1 MGHAEADRRLHHEPA
16 DCMSS
21 PRLLSA
27 GAAGVLFATTLS
39 AVTLYARR
47 METRYV
53 HTLAPQMF
61 LQKHQ
66 GVALQRVAFRQADLL
81 PIYGSSE
88 LNLRNPYHPSAFFR
102 EYPTGFGVFP
112 VGNVGSTS
120 LIWLQALAGVGSDL
134 RGKNVV
140 LSLPPGWF
148 MNEAVDPHAYAA
160 NFSHVQ
166 ASELVFST
174 QLSFA
179 VKQAAA
185 HRMLAYP
192 DTVAKDPLLRFALE
206 RLADASLGSRI
217 LYYAALPLGKLHN
230 LALRVQDDWET
241 LLFLHAQLGLN
252 SVQRQRRDVDWT
264 SVLSRAQHE
273 AQRKAGGNPFGFEN
287 AFWTERAPEIA
298 RQKGLYPPQAVLG
311 SLERSAEW
319 GDLDLLLRVIGE
331 LGGKPLIL
339 SMPMNGAYYDYL
351 GVDAET
357 RRVYYDRLRDLAGAH
372 AVPVIDFRDHD
383 SDKFFVMDTAFH
395 LSDSGWTYYDRVLDA
410 FFHGQPADN
419 TQSSWLG
426 RGSPRGPS

>member
-27 GAAGVLFATTLS
+27 AAAGVLFATVLS
-39 AVTLYARR
+39 AATLYARR
-47 METRYV
+47 METHWV

-61 LQKHQ
+61 AQKHQ
-66 GVALQRVAFRQADLL
+66 GVALQRAALRQADLL

-88 LNLRNPYHPSAFFR
+88 LNLRNPYHASALFR
-102 EYPTGFGVFP
+102 EYPTGFTVFP
-112 VGNVGSTS
+112 VGNFGSTS
-120 LIWLQALAGVGSDL
+120 LIWLQALASVGSDL
-134 RGKNVV
+134 RGKKVV
-140 LSLPPGWF
+140 LSLLPGWF

-185 HRMLAYP
+185 RRMLAYP
-192 DTVAKDPLLRFALE
+192 ATVANDPLLRFALE
-206 RLADASLGSRI
+206 RLADDSLGSHI

-230 LALRVQDDWET
+230 LALRLQDDWET
-241 LLFLHAQLGLN
+241 LVFLHAQLGLT
-252 SVQRQRRDVDWT
+252 SVQQQRRDLDWT
-264 SVLSRAQHE
+264 SLLSRAEQE
-273 AQRKAGGNPFGFEN
+273 AERKGGGNPFGFEN

-298 RQKGLYPPQAVLG
+298 RQKGLYRPQAVLR

-319 GDLDLLLRVIGE
+319 ADVDLLLRVIGE
-331 LGGKPLIL
+331 LGGKSLIL

-357 RRVYYDRLRDLAGAH
+357 RRAYHDRLRDLAGAH

-383 SDKFFVMDTAFH
+383 SDKFFAIDTAFH

-410 FFHGQPADN
+410 FFHSQPVDN
-419 TQSSWLG
+419 AQSSWLE
-426 RGSPRGPS
+426 R